1 MCGQF
6 GLFGCIPF
14 TFSPLSSPGHQTLWH
29 VTCSISRYLYY
40 HQHLNIIYN
49 CQHLGKSLLSHIT
62 NVVSIVVLLTEKAKR
77 LLQRHRLPLSTQYG
91 FGCVFKDYMY
101 DIWCMGW
108 PIMKWKNN
116 FNIFNHNF
124 VHSCNGGGI
133 EDWMHPT
140 KVKSRH
146 SDTFFLRSRRK
157 CVSTELSYG
166 KYVRMVRNHN
176 IWYVWY
182 TYIVYT
188 YIVFIYVSLWKNIY
202 LL

>member
-40 HQHLNIIYN
+40 HQDLNIIYN

-91 FGCVFKDYMY
+91 FGCVFKD
-101 DIWCMGW
+101 DRWCMGW
-108 PIMKWKNN
+108 PIMKWKNH

-133 EDWMHPT
+133 EDWMHLGCTPQKL
-140 KVKSRH
+140 KVVTLTH
-146 SDTFFLRSRRK
+146 FFYARDVNVFPQSFHME
-157 CVSTELSYG
+157 SMSEY
-166 KYVRMVRNHN
+166 

-182 TYIVYT
+182 TYIVY
-188 YIVFIYVSLWKNIY
+188 
-202 LL
+202 

>member
-40 HQHLNIIYN
+40 HQDLNIIYN

-77 LLQRHRLPLSTQYG
+77 LYRGTDCHCQQFNMDLAVYSKIICMIYGVWGDPWWNGKIISTNLIIILCILVMVVELKI
-91 FGCVFKDYMY
+91 GCTPQKL
-101 DIWCMGW
+101 
-108 PIMKWKNN
+108 
-116 FNIFNHNF
+116 
-124 VHSCNGGGI
+124 
-133 EDWMHPT
+133 
-140 KVKSRH
+140 KVVTLTH
-146 SDTFFLRSRRK
+146 FFYALRK

-182 TYIVYT
+182 T
-188 YIVFIYVSLWKNIY
+188 
-202 LL
+202 